1 MFDYEKWKEK
11 YYNSRIIYIYDFFN
25 KNDFKVLEKLNIT
38 VEDKKYT
45 ESEYDVIKFFLNLYY
60 SEKYDEEE
68 EKAYMKSLSEKDV
81 SQEDYNR
88 LLEIF
93 EKIDNQ
99 FIYSH

>member
-1 MFDYEKWKEK
+1 MIDYEKWQEN
-11 YYNSRIIYIYDFFN
+11 YYNSRTIYIYDFFN

-60 SEKYDEEE
+60 SKKYDEEE

>member
-1 MFDYEKWKEK
+1 MM
-11 YYNSRIIYIYDFFN
+11 
-25 KNDFKVLEKLNIT
+25 LLN
-38 VEDKKYT
+38 
-45 ESEYDVIKFFLNLYY
+45 FFLNLYY
-60 SEKYDEEE
+60 SKKYDEEE

>member
-1 MFDYEKWKEK
+1 MIDYEKWQEN
-11 YYNSRIIYIYDFFN
+11 YYNSRNIYIYDFFN

-60 SEKYDEEE
+60 SKKYDEEE

>member
-1 MFDYEKWKEK
+1 MVDYEKWQEK
-11 YYNSRIIYIYDFFN
+11 YYNFRIIYIYDFFN
-25 KNDFKVLEKLNIT
+25 KNDFKILEKLNIT

-93 EKIDNQ
+93 EKIDDQ

>member
-1 MFDYEKWKEK
+1 MIDYEKWQEK
-11 YYNSRIIYIYDFFN
+11 YYNSRTIYIYDFFN

-60 SEKYDEEE
+60 SKKYDEE

>member
-1 MFDYEKWKEK
+1 MIDYEKWQEK
-11 YYNSRIIYIYDFFN
+11 YYNSRTIYIYDFFN

-60 SEKYDEEE
+60 SKKYDEEE

-88 LLEIF
+88 LFEIF
-93 EKIDNQ
+93 EKIDDQ
-99 FIYSH
+99 FIYNH

>member
-11 YYNSRIIYIYDFFN
+11 YYNSRVIYIYIFFN
-25 KNDFKVLEKLNIT
+25 KNDFKILEKLNIT

-60 SEKYDEEE
+60 SEKYDAEE
-68 EKAYMKSLSEKDV
+68 EKAYMKSLSEINV

-88 LLEIF
+88 LFEIF
-93 EKIDNQ
+93 EKIDDQ
-99 FIYSH
+99 FIYNH

>member
-1 MFDYEKWKEK
+1 MIDYEKWQEK
-11 YYNSRIIYIYDFFN
+11 YYNSRTIYIYDFFN

-60 SEKYDEEE
+60 SKKYDEEE

-99 FIYSH
+99 FIYNH

>member
-1 MFDYEKWKEK
+1 MIDYEKWQEK